1 MEYHQQQDFHYLI
14 QHQSSIILVR
24 IKKPSLV
31 QSCDFL
37 DLLDLDRGPKG
48 RICCLDSVFTF
59 PDTIIYWQVSSKRT
73 KCQGV
78 GLKVWAQWGFL
89 VHHCASEWQHKT
101 STSAST
107 DFLDWKPLAHWA
119 SLVASDRTESD
130 GNAGDPGSVAG
141 HEDPLEK
148 GMAIHSTVLAWIIPC
163 KEEPGSL
170 PSMGLQRVGHD

>member
-119 SLVASDRTESD
+119 SLVAQTVQNLMAMQETRVQLLVMKILWRRGWLSTPLFL
-130 GNAGDPGSVAG
+130 PG
-141 HEDPLEK
+141 
-148 GMAIHSTVLAWIIPC
+148 
-163 KEEPGSL
+163 
-170 PSMGLQRVGHD
+170 

>member
-107 DFLDWKPLAHWA
+107 DSLDWKPLAHWA
-119 SLVASDRTESD
+119 SLVAQTIQNLMAMQETRVQLLVMKILWRRGWLSTPLFL
-130 GNAGDPGSVAG
+130 PG
-141 HEDPLEK
+141 
-148 GMAIHSTVLAWIIPC
+148 
-163 KEEPGSL
+163 
-170 PSMGLQRVGHD
+170 

>member
-37 DLLDLDRGPKG
+37 DLRNLDRDPKG

-59 PDTIIYWQVSSKRT
+59 PDTIVYWQMSSKRT

-78 GLKVWAQWGFL
+78 GLRVWAQWGFL
-89 VHHCASEWQHKT
+89 VPHCASEWQHKT

-119 SLVASDRTESD
+119 SLVVQTVQNLMAMQETRVQLLVMKILWRKGWLFTPLFL
-130 GNAGDPGSVAG
+130 PG
-141 HEDPLEK
+141 
-148 GMAIHSTVLAWIIPC
+148 
-163 KEEPGSL
+163 
-170 PSMGLQRVGHD
+170 

>member
-1 MEYHQQQDFHYLI
+1 MEYHQQQYFHYQI

-37 DLLDLDRGPKG
+37 DLLDLDRSPKGPKG

-59 PDTIIYWQVSSKRT
+59 PDTIIYWQMSSKRA

-89 VHHCASEWQHKT
+89 VHHSASQWQHKT

-119 SLVASDRTESD
+119 SLVAQTIQNLMAMQE
-130 GNAGDPGSVAG
+130 
-141 HEDPLEK
+141 
-148 GMAIHSTVLAWIIPC
+148 MAIQFLVIKILWRREWLSTPLFL
-163 KEEPGSL
+163 PG
-170 PSMGLQRVGHD
+170 

>member
-119 SLVASDRTESD
+119 SLVAQTVQNLMAMQETRVQLLVTKILWRRGWLSTPLFL
-130 GNAGDPGSVAG
+130 PG
-141 HEDPLEK
+141 
-148 GMAIHSTVLAWIIPC
+148 
-163 KEEPGSL
+163 
-170 PSMGLQRVGHD
+170 

>member
-89 VHHCASEWQHKT
+89 VHYCASEWQHKT

-119 SLVASDRTESD
+119 SLVAQTVQNLMAMQETRVQLLVMKILWRRGWLSTPLFL
-130 GNAGDPGSVAG
+130 PG
-141 HEDPLEK
+141 
-148 GMAIHSTVLAWIIPC
+148 
-163 KEEPGSL
+163 
-170 PSMGLQRVGHD
+170 

>member
-119 SLVASDRTESD
+119 SLVAQTVQNLMAMQETRGQLLVMKILWRRGWLSTPLFL
-130 GNAGDPGSVAG
+130 PG
-141 HEDPLEK
+141 
-148 GMAIHSTVLAWIIPC
+148 
-163 KEEPGSL
+163 
-170 PSMGLQRVGHD
+170 